1 MSTVSSD
8 PLTPVMISEK
18 TCLILGA
25 GASRPYLL
33 PTSRELR
40 HIILGERWG
49 KAAFEALGFNPAL
62 LAVEQYDAALL
73 HAGFSDGEIRRFR
86 GEFFNAQRVSVDA
99 FLAWRK
105 DEFEVIG
112 KFAAA
117 LAVLMCERR
126 DSLNENWYQWLLEE
140 LIQDGPSFDASNLR
154 VVTFNYDRSFE
165 FYFWRAF
172 RATFNLNDTEA
183 DETLGRIEIV
193 HVYGHCGEVRS
204 GVEVVPYGGN
214 DGRVEQAAKA
224 SNSINVVAPRS
235 LPPTTER
242 IRQIIAES
250 ERLCFL
256 GFGFWKEN
264 LDLLGLNKSSKRIFA
279 SAFHLDEGIKRKVK
293 SRLSP
298 DFSKKLIFGERSQDV
313 LAFLNNY
320 DILR

>member
-1 MSTVSSD
+1 
-8 PLTPVMISEK
+8 MISKK

-25 GASRPYLL
+25 GASRPYML
-33 PTSRELR
+33 PTARELR

-62 LAVEQYDAALL
+62 TAVERYDAALL
-73 HAGFSDGEIRRFR
+73 QATFSQGEINRFR
-86 GEFFNAQRVSVDA
+86 GEFFNAQRFSIDA

-117 LAVLMCERR
+117 LGVLMCERR
-126 DSLNENWYQWLLEE
+126 LYLNENWYQWLLEE
-140 LIQDGPSFDASNLR
+140 LIQDGQDFDASNLR
-154 VVTFNYDRSFE
+154 VITFNYDRSFE

-172 RATFNLNDTEA
+172 RATFNLNDAQA
-183 DETLGRIEIV
+183 DEMLNRIEIV
-193 HVYGHCGEVRS
+193 HVYGHCGELRS

-214 DGRVEQAAKA
+214 DGHADQAGRA
-224 SNSINVVAPRS
+224 SNSINVVAPRT
-235 LPPTTER
+235 LPPATER
-242 IRQIIAES
+242 IREIIAES

-256 GFGFWKEN
+256 GFGFWTEN
-264 LDLLGLNKSSKRIFA
+264 LDLLGLSKTSKQIFA

-298 DFSKKLIFGERSQDV
+298 DFNKRLVFGESSQDV
-313 LAFLNNY
+313 LAFVNNY
-320 DILR
+320 DILG